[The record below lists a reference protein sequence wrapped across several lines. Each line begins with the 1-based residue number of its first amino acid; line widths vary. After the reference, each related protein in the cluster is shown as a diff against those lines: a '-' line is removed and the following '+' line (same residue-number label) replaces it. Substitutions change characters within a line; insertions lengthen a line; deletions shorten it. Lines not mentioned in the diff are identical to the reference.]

1 MMKGRVYILNEIL
14 KKIVHRKD
22 IDVLADQLKPKLEF
36 VIYVP
41 LSDIQR
47 QLYLVR
53 RFYFAFF
60 PFFFIFRQ
68 PLFLSIYFISVFF
81 FPSFVLLRQ
90 QYLLNNSNRSSYVD
104 DEESNKSGFFADYNT
119 FELICAHPCTLG
131 LKENDDGDN
140 ELPKFPHRCATC
152 PDHWWAEMYT
162 DDQNGRF
169 PQNAA
174 STRHYK

>member
-22 IDVLADQLKPKLEF
+22 IDVLADQLKLKLEF

-60 PFFFIFRQ
+60 PFFFIFQ
-68 PLFLSIYFISVFF
+68 H
-81 FPSFVLLRQ
+81 
-90 QYLLNNSNRSSYVD
+90 LN
-104 DEESNKSGFFADYNT
+104 
-119 FELICAHPCTLG
+119 
-131 LKENDDGDN
+131 
-140 ELPKFPHRCATC
+140 
-152 PDHWWAEMYT
+152 
-162 DDQNGRF
+162 
-169 PQNAA
+169 
-174 STRHYK
+174 